1 MNDGERR
8 GYKVRPNFISEN
20 DFVKMQNAVKRS
32 VDGRPDGRKPL
43 RATDPLGARP
53 STVEGRRQT
62 ASPYKGYRSKLELN
76 WANYLDVLKA
86 VKDIDG
92 WAYEPLRFKLP
103 GERNYYKIDFSAWKN
118 GRITFFEIKGWNQ
131 SDSRSLVKLK
141 TAAGLNPWAN
151 FVLVK
156 NHDGLWDEQVIRV

>member
-1 MNDGERR
+1 MVTEQEFTAMQTRVDR
-8 GYKVRPNFISEN
+8 G
-20 DFVKMQNAVKRS
+20 M
-32 VDGRPDGRKPL
+32 GRPERDNGTPVKSSSRTGSSPV
-43 RATDPLGARP
+43 A
-53 STVEGRRQT
+53 
-62 ASPYKGYRSKLELN
+62 ASNSYKGYRSKLELN

-103 GERNYYKIDFSAWKN
+103 GEKNYYKIDFSAWKN
-118 GRITFFEIKGWNQ
+118 GGVTFYELKGWNQ

-141 TAAGLNPWAN
+141 TAAGLNPWAK

-156 NHDGLWDEQVIRV
+156 NRDGIWDERLIA

>member
-1 MNDGERR
+1 MNF
-8 GYKVRPNFISEN
+8 RPRHISED
-20 DFVKMQNAVKRS
+20 DFKQLEQRVQGMPRGGSQGHGIRVNNHS
-32 VDGRPDGRKPL
+32 VGDLLK
-43 RATDPLGARP
+43 
-53 STVEGRRQT
+53 S
-62 ASPYKGYRSKLELN
+62 SPYNGYRSKLELN

-118 GRITFFEIKGWNQ
+118 GGVTFYELKGWNQ

-141 TAAGLNPWAN
+141 TAAGLNPWGK

-156 NHDGLWDEQVIRV
+156 NHDGIWDEQVIR